1 MSLRDLW
8 KQKGLPLMILSD
20 HFETAPGE
28 ADRLPAP
35 LIGDDDAEA
44 ARLVR
49 AYRDDPP
56 AVGGHAVHFLRD
68 AEDKRKRAGGHG
80 KPGSGRCRAMPD
92 CFVYFRDTITG
103 KSVK

>member
-1 MSLRDLW
+1 
-8 KQKGLPLMILSD
+8 MILSD

-56 AVGGHAVHFLRD
+56 AVGGHAVHFLRG

-92 CFVYFRDTITG
+92 CFVYFWDTITG